1 MDTPSLVQ
9 PLFHA
14 LAHSKDKGRSLS
26 SEESKVDLV
35 RIIGDLGP
43 ISGED
48 RRADGT
54 QKTHCQGHNG
64 DSLRKLLSKS
74 PCFLGN

>member
-9 PLFHA
+9 PLLHA

-43 ISGED
+43 ISGKD
-48 RRADGT
+48 RTDDS
-54 QKTHCQGHNG
+54 QKTRRQGLNG

-74 PCFLGN
+74 LCFLGS